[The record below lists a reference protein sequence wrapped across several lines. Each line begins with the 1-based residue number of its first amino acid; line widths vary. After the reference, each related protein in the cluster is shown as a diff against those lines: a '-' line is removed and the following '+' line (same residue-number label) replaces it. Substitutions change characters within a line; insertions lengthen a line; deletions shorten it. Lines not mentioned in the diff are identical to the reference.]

1 MDLAYGSGMNATWAE
16 TKVSRSAAAVSLLVL
31 LGNFLYFSV
40 ITPPLGPPEPSTQQ
54 IVTWMHTHEQL
65 LLFQFV
71 PAYTAVIY
79 AVLIGLLIQLTRGSG
94 LLANLAWLAMGANFA
109 IALVT
114 FGLYFGLWSYLQ
126 RGGSDDGVVA
136 LRSIASLFTHGQ
148 LIPLGVAITCIGLLG
163 MRSHVWPIWLS
174 WLCLVVGVEHLL
186 SSIAFAAAPSFSTT
200 GHQMTLGGFARLADI
215 ILEYLWL
222 LALVLLLAIKPISGR
237 THVVDASTP
246 HTE

>member
-1 MDLAYGSGMNATWAE
+1 MNATWTE
-16 TKVSRSAAAVSLLVL
+16 TKISRSAAAVALLVL
-31 LGNFLYFSV
+31 LGTFLYFSV
-40 ITPPLGPPEPSTQQ
+40 VTPPLGPPEPSAQQ
-54 IVTWMHTHEQL
+54 IVAWMHSHEQL

-71 PAYTAVIY
+71 PAYTALIY

-94 LLANLAWLAMGANFA
+94 LLADLAWMAMGANFA

-126 RGGSDDGVVA
+126 RGGSDDGVVV

-148 LIPLGVAITCIGLLG
+148 LIPLGAAIGCVGLLG
-163 MRSHVWPIWLS
+163 MRSRVLPAWLS
-174 WLCLVVGVEHLL
+174 LLCLVVGLEHLL

-222 LALVLLLAIKPISGR
+222 LALILTLSIKPIRGR
-237 THVVDASTP
+237 TYEADASTADAQP
-246 HTE
+246 M